1 MSAAQHQRNGGG
13 LHTAEQ
19 LGDGKARLH
28 IAAHGIENDQQAADA
43 LVLFDGDQLGNDV
56 LVLGGLVLRGQD
68 IVSLD
73 LPDDGKTVDLVP
85 AAFGGDAAGVIDF
98 LAAAFLLL
106 GRTLLGL
113 FLVSGGV
120 RLFVLRH
127 GCGSFHLGDS
137 PLV

>member
-13 LHTAEQ
+13 LHTTEQ
-19 LGDGKARLH
+19 LGNGKARLH

-85 AAFGGDAAGVIDF
+85 AAFSGDAAGVIDF

-113 FLVSGGV
+113 FLVLGGV